1 MCIATV
7 NELLFRGFGSIGI
20 VDNGLQVALYA
31 CHGGLQ
37 LVGHILCQ
45 LPLQHVLLFLC
56 RLQAL
61 IELDNAFSNLAQLI
75 VGKLYKVF

>member
-1 MCIATV
+1 M
-7 NELLFRGFGSIGI
+7 
-20 VDNGLQVALYA
+20 
-31 CHGGLQ
+31 
-37 LVGHILCQ
+37 GHILCQ